1 MPTPMIPRRP
11 YMSQLPLPVRD
22 SATAVEL
29 VRWCVKEI
37 GRGYHPDTP
46 FGEYVDTAG
55 QPCFSAIEA
64 EILDAFAQAAFAHCD
79 PYEVGAAELLALL
92 SA

>member
-1 MPTPMIPRRP
+1 
-11 YMSQLPLPVRD
+11 MSELPLPVRD
-22 SATAVEL
+22 RTTAVEF

-37 GRGYHPDTP
+37 GRGYHPDTS
-46 FGEYVDTAG
+46 FGEYVDTGG

-64 EILDAFAQAAFAHCD
+64 EILDAFAIAAFEHCD
-79 PYEVGAAELLALL
+79 PYEVGAAELLALV